1 MARLEHFGID
11 AMKSLILAAELGDA
25 DAQFNLGV
33 LYDNR
38 LDDNERPTA
47 GNRAQAMKWLMH
59 AAEQGLPRA
68 QVKLA
73 EMYVGRPETSADFVA
88 ACTWLLL
95 AAENLSGIHRQRAR
109 IDFARISSRMTSAQI
124 VRARR
129 LARDW
134 RPKWQGNI
142 AAVNSQEAP

>member
-1 MARLEHFGID
+1 
-11 AMKSLILAAELGDA
+11 MKSLILAAEQGDA
-25 DAQFNLGV
+25 GAQFNLAV

-47 GNRAQAMKWLMH
+47 GNHAQAMKWLMH

-68 QVKLA
+68 QVRLA
-73 EMYVGRPETSADFVA
+73 EMYADRPETPADFIA
-88 ACTWLLL
+88 ACTWLLM
-95 AAENLSGIHRQRAR
+95 ATENLSGIHRQRAQL
-109 IDFARISSRMTSAQI
+109 DFARISSRMTSAQI

-134 RPKWQGNI
+134 KPKRQSGI
-142 AAVNSQEAP
+142 AAVNSKETP